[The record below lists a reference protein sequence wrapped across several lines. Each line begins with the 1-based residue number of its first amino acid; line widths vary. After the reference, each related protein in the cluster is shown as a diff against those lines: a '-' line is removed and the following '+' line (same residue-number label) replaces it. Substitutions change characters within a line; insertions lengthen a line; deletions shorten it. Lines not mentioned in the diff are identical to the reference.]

1 MFQTSQLDTVFGFFF
16 FQMTSVNLQN
26 GTTVP
31 KGEKLISSTNLLRE
45 RERER
50 VVEIL
55 ANVLSYES
63 FYPWDKAHCTLVHYV
78 HYIELKEAPS
88 DLLALTIRT
97 ACVQS
102 PIQLRGEP
110 IPEAG
115 GHESG
120 WTQTQQPPVPH
131 QKHLYM
137 QTAWPNSLCGN
148 QSPDIKQALFNF
160 SFIPITGI
168 TAQQCD
174 SVIPAEVSFE
184 QSMLIENRGK
194 QNKKKRCSI

>member
-1 MFQTSQLDTVFGFFF
+1 MAPQFLREK
-16 FQMTSVNLQN
+16 NLFPQ
-26 GTTVP
+26 
-31 KGEKLISSTNLLRE
+31 LISLE

-184 QSMLIENRGK
+184 QSMLIENRRK
-194 QNKKKRCSI
+194 KKKRCSI